1 MLIFRVEILYNY
13 VFTYFFIYLI
23 KIIKINMKKIN
34 YLIILKFVLFNNK
47 ILRIQIKYIKD
58 RIDILIL
65 KIKYKNATKT
75 CF

>member
-47 ILRIQIKYIKD
+47 ILRIQIKYIKEYFYLE
-58 RIDILIL
+58 LI
-65 KIKYKNATKT
+65 Y
-75 CF
+75 